1 MPVVTPAPTP
11 SSTPDETTDWQIYR
25 SDDYGF
31 EIKYPKEWTTK
42 QYETGPVIFS
52 ALDGGKVYISRD
64 MTKKY
69 VDINDYLSKWD
80 YKDKDRA
87 ALWNVRGEEFI
98 TISELI
104 FTGINGRTSQ
114 KEKII

>member
-42 QYETGPVIFS
+42 QYETGPVIF
-52 ALDGGKVYISRD
+52 LH
-64 MTKKY
+64 
-69 VDINDYLSKWD
+69 
-80 YKDKDRA
+80 
-87 ALWNVRGEEFI
+87 
-98 TISELI
+98 
-104 FTGINGRTSQ
+104 
-114 KEKII
+114 